1 MREGPFMTNV
11 EYDPYEKIIIKSYI
25 PFKTPKEFAENM
37 IANIPPGVRVRLSA
51 FWANGVVFKHYP
63 FYPTESISNEYLKGN
78 LYIDHV
84 EFAPMKTFQ
93 KEIIVNQ
100 EAKIN
105 VLDVSKHTVFSL
117 LTDFIAKHLLTDL

>member
-1 MREGPFMTNV
+1 MTNV
-11 EYDPYEKIIIKSYI
+11 EYDPYEKIIFKSYI

-37 IANIPPGVRVRLSA
+37 IANIPPGVKVRLSA

-63 FYPTESISNEYLKGN
+63 FYPTESVSNEYLKGN

-84 EFAPMKTFQ
+84 EFAPMKSFQ
-93 KEIIVNQ
+93 KEINVNQ

-105 VLDVSKHTVFSL
+105 VLDVSKHTVFNL
-117 LTDFIAKHLLTDL
+117 LTDFIAKSLLRE